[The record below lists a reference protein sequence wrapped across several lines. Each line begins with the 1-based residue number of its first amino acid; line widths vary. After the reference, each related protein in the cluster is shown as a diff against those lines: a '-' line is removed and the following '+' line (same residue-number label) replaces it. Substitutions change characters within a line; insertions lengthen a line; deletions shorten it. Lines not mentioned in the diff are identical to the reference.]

1 MPVAGA
7 CIYEYTLHLYS
18 YCRKF
23 IRRFIRQRST
33 YRLDKTGIP
42 VPGLHMGTR
51 IIQPISVR
59 YRLKDTGGRAG
70 TTDEVVVLVCDF
82 WMISNTEQTRT
93 TDEPHNHPSQPTNA
107 HARPRDDRIRGQL
120 SHNPGARTE
129 PRGRLRTQ
137 KRRPPDACE
146 PDRPAGPCAAR
157 APWRYRI

>member
-7 CIYEYTLHLYS
+7 CIYEYTLHTV
-18 YCRKF
+18 F
-23 IRRFIRQRST
+23 ILQEIHTTKKYLPFGQNWN
-33 YRLDKTGIP
+33 TGTG
-42 VPGLHMGTR
+42 VTHGDTDHTTDT
-51 IIQPISVR
+51 VR

-129 PRGRLRTQ
+129 PRGRLRRGGPLTPANPTA
-137 KRRPPDACE
+137 RPD
-146 PDRPAGPCAAR
+146 PAAAR